1 MKYGFIPELIGRL
14 PVIAPLESLDEETM
28 LSILTKPK
36 NAIIKQYQKL
46 FELENIHLEFTADAL
61 KAIVKKAQQ
70 RKTGAR
76 ALRSIIE
83 DSMMDIM
90 FETPSKNNINSC
102 IITEDVINKK
112 SKPTYKLINK
122 KSA

>member
-1 MKYGFIPELIGRL
+1 M
-14 PVIAPLESLDEETM
+14 PVIAPLNSLTDEAM

-46 FELENIHLEFTADAL
+46 FELENIHLEFTANAL

-83 DSMMDIM
+83 ELMLDLMYSL
-90 FETPSKNNINSC
+90 PSQEDVKEYT
-102 IITEDVINKK
+102 ITEQMVDNLFNSEGSNLYK
-112 SKPTYKLINK
+112 SICLTFIGHFFTRT
-122 KSA
+122 S